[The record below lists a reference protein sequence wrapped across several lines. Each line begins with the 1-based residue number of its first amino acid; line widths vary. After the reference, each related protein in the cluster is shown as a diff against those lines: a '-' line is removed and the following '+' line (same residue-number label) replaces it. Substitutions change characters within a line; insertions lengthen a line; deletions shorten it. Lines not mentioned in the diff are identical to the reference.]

1 MSFNFLDQGFMP
13 EESYSRKLDRRVA
26 NDEYPYGYDSMEPG
40 AGHVNQGLID
50 DRYMCEGERAQLLPW
65 NYNKSPDSPAIPR
78 SASQMGSFPK
88 SEVKGAYQA
97 KGKLKGR

>member
-1 MSFNFLDQGFMP
+1 MSFNFLDQGISP

-26 NDEYPYGYDSMEPG
+26 MDEYPYGYDSMEPP

-50 DRYMCEGERAQLLPW
+50 DRYSCEGERPQHLPW
-65 NYNKSPDSPAIPR
+65 NYNQSDSAPPVPR
-78 SASQMGSFPK
+78 ISSQMGSFPK

-97 KGKLKGR
+97 KGRLKGR